1 MFRDSYNHIN
11 SLDGVSLLQLFPYQE
26 VGGGFLASVKR
37 GLLADKPRVGK
48 TGSAVCAADLTG
60 AEDILE
66 ITTGSARRDHAKAW
80 LGFQKQKR
88 KVTPIYSAA
97 DKLPTSGVIITS
109 WTLAT
114 GALRLRLKAHGFD
127 AVIPDEC
134 KRAKEYTARRTQ
146 ALFGEKCD
154 GDGGLIEGV
163 PLVWLL
169 DGTPAP
175 NHYGELWPMLRAVM
189 PEVIEGPNGRPMS
202 RSIFEAKYCR
212 RKNTPFG
219 QGPIIGNRNAA
230 DLKARLAPRMLRR
243 SLQDVRADMPATVFD
258 TLELDAHDNL
268 AELKSIERDEIMV
281 EFRSRLDKAASEDE
295 REGILNEIEKT
306 LGPRLRRLT
315 GLAKVKPLADWL
327 KEQFEDGLEKVVIF
341 AWHIDVI
348 EAMAKAFPGQCVVI
362 HGGTS
367 AKDRD
372 TRKDEFMQN
381 PKVRGVIGQ
390 ILAAGEAIDLS
401 AADQVVL
408 LESSWVPSDNEQC
421 SQRVVN
427 VNKMVAT
434 LARFATLS
442 GSIDE
447 DIQRTNVRKTRD
459 LTKLF
464 S

>member
-1 MFRDSYNHIN
+1 ME
-11 SLDGVSLLQLFPYQE
+11 LFEYQKE
-26 VGGGFLASVKR
+26 GARFLASVKR
-37 GLLADKPRVGK
+37 GLLADRPRVGK
-48 TGSAVCAADLTG
+48 TGSMIGAADITG

-88 KVTPIYSAA
+88 KVTPIYSAH
-97 DKLPTSGVIITS
+97 DKLPNSGVIITS
-109 WTLAT
+109 WTLAC
-114 GALRLRLKAHGFD
+114 GPLRRTLLAHGFD
-127 AVIPDEC
+127 AVVPDEC
-134 KRAKEYTARRTQ
+134 KRAKEHSAGRTQ

-154 GDGGLIEGV
+154 SDGGLIQGV

-175 NHYGELWPMLRAVM
+175 NHYGELWPMMRAVM
-189 PEVIEGPNGRPMS
+189 PETILGVNGKPMA
-202 RSIFEAKYCR
+202 RTTFEAKYCR
-212 RKNTPFG
+212 RRQTGFG
-219 QGPIIGNRNAA
+219 LGPIIGNKNAK
-230 DLKARLAPRMLRR
+230 DLARRLGPRMLRR
-243 SLQDVRADMPATVFD
+243 SLQDVRPGMPETVYD
-258 TLELDAHDNL
+258 TLELDAHENL
-268 AELKSIERDEIMV
+268 SELKALEREEITVNFRAMLRAAATDKERDAV
-281 EFRSRLDKAASEDE
+281 LR
-295 REGILNEIEKT
+295 EIEAT

-315 GLAKVKPLADWL
+315 GLAKVGPLAEWL
-327 KEQFEDGLEKVVIF
+327 KDQFADGLEKIVIF

-367 AKDRD
+367 AAERD
-372 TRKDEFMQN
+372 ARKDAFMTN

-408 LESSWVPSDNEQC
+408 LEASWVPGDNTQC

-427 VNKMVAT
+427 VNKMVST
-434 LARFATLS
+434 LARFATLA

-447 DIQRTNVRKTRD
+447 DIQRTNVRKATD
-459 LTKLF
+459 LSRLF